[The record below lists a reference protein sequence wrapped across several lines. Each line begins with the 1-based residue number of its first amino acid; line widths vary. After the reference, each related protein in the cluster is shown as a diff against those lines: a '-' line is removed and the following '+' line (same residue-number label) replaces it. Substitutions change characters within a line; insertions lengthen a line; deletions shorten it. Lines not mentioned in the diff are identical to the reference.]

1 MNLNKDYYLIR
12 QNVKIKLEV
21 INMNL
26 KAIILDIDGTLVNS
40 QKVVSE
46 RTKMTLLTAQKRGI
60 KLILASGRPIRGML
74 DLIHELE
81 MDKHHGLVVAYNG
94 ASVMDCESKEI
105 VFNKAMT
112 PMEAQS
118 VLNHVKN
125 FKVIPMIAKDDTMYV
140 NNVYNGMLNLN
151 QKPFNII
158 EYEARGGNYL
168 LCEKSD
174 LAEFV
179 DFPLNKILLA
189 GQPEYL
195 KEVYQQI
202 SEPFVDKLSSMFTA
216 SVYYEFTAK
225 GIDKVNALNEVLAPM
240 GIRPEDTIS
249 FGDGQN
255 DLSIIKFAG
264 IGVAMGNAVEELKNA
279 ADEITL
285 SNDEDGI
292 AVFLEKYVK

>member
-1 MNLNKDYYLIR
+1 MNLN
-12 QNVKIKLEV
+12 
-21 INMNL
+21 
-26 KAIILDIDGTLVNS
+26 AIILDIDGTLVNS
-40 QKVVSE
+40 HKKISD
-46 RTKMTLLTAQKRGI
+46 RTKKVLLDAQNKGI

-74 DLIHELE
+74 DVIHELE

-112 PMEAQS
+112 PLEAQS

-125 FKVIPMIAKDDTMYV
+125 FEVIPMVAKDDTMYV
-140 NNVYNGMLNLN
+140 NNVYNGMLNYKN
-151 QKPFNII
+151 NPINII
-158 EYEARGGNYL
+158 EYESRGGNYL

-189 GQPEYL
+189 GDPEYL
-195 KEVYQQI
+195 KQNHMKI
-202 SEPFVDKLSSMFTA
+202 SEPFIGKLSSMFTA
-216 SVYYEFTAK
+216 AFYYEFTAQ
-225 GIDKVNALNEVLAPM
+225 GIDKANALNEVLVPM
-240 GIRPEDTIS
+240 GIKPEDTIS

-255 DLSIIKFAG
+255 DLSIINFAG
-264 IGVAMGNAVEELKNA
+264 IGVAMGNAVDELKKA

-292 AVFLEKYVK
+292 ALVLERYL

>member
-1 MNLNKDYYLIR
+1 
-12 QNVKIKLEV
+12 
-21 INMNL
+21 MNL

-40 QKVVSE
+40 QKKISE
-46 RTKMTLLTAQKRGI
+46 RTKKALLLAQAKGI
-60 KLILASGRPIRGML
+60 KLILASGRPVRGML
-74 DLIHELE
+74 NVMHELE

-112 PMEAQS
+112 PQEAQS

-125 FKVIPMIAKDDTMYV
+125 FEVIPMIAKDDTMYV
-140 NNVYNGMLNLN
+140 NNVFNGMITYKNN
-151 QKPFNII
+151 PINII
-158 EYEARGGNYL
+158 EYESRGGNYL

-189 GQPEYL
+189 GDPEYL
-195 KEVYQQI
+195 KENHVKI
-202 SEPFVDKLSSMFTA
+202 SEPFTGKLSSMFTA
-216 SVYYEFTAK
+216 AFYYEFTAQ
-225 GIDKVNALNEVLAPM
+225 GIDKANALNEVLVPM
-240 GIRPEDTIS
+240 GINPEDTIS

-255 DLSIIKFAG
+255 DLSIINFAG
-264 IGVAMGNAVEELKNA
+264 IGVAMGNAVDELKKA

-292 AVFLEKYVK
+292 AHVLEKYL

>member
-195 KEVYQQI
+195 KEVYQKI

-225 GIDKVNALNEVLAPM
+225 GIDKANALNEVLAPM
-240 GIRPEDTIS
+240 GILPEDTIS

-292 AVFLEKYVK
+292 AVILEKYVK

>member
-1 MNLNKDYYLIR
+1 MNLN
-12 QNVKIKLEV
+12 
-21 INMNL
+21 
-26 KAIILDIDGTLVNS
+26 AIILDIDGTLVNS
-40 QKVVSE
+40 HKKISD
-46 RTKMTLLTAQKRGI
+46 RTKKVLLDAQNKGI

-74 DLIHELE
+74 DVIHELE

-112 PMEAQS
+112 PLEAQS

-125 FKVIPMIAKDDTMYV
+125 FEVIPMVAKEDTMYV
-140 NNVYNGMLNLN
+140 NNVYNGMLNYKN
-151 QKPFNII
+151 NPINII
-158 EYEARGGNYL
+158 EYESRGGNYL

-189 GQPEYL
+189 GDPEYL
-195 KEVYQQI
+195 KQNHMKI
-202 SEPFVDKLSSMFTA
+202 SEPFIGKLSSMFTA
-216 SVYYEFTAK
+216 AFYYEFTAQ
-225 GIDKVNALNEVLAPM
+225 GIDKANALNEVLVPM
-240 GIRPEDTIS
+240 GIKPEDTIS

-255 DLSIIKFAG
+255 DLSIINFAG
-264 IGVAMGNAVEELKNA
+264 IGVAMGNAVDELKKA

-292 AVFLEKYVK
+292 ALVLERYL

>member
-1 MNLNKDYYLIR
+1 
-12 QNVKIKLEV
+12 
-21 INMNL
+21 MNL

-40 QKVVSE
+40 QKKISE
-46 RTKMTLLTAQKRGI
+46 RTKKALLLAQEKGI
-60 KLILASGRPIRGML
+60 KLILASGRPIRGMMNVM
-74 DLIHELE
+74 HELE

-112 PMEAQS
+112 PEEAQS

-125 FKVIPMIAKDDTMYV
+125 FDVIPMVAKDETMYV
-140 NNVYNGMLNLN
+140 NNVYNGMLMYKNNLI
-151 QKPFNII
+151 NII
-158 EYEARGGNYL
+158 EYESRGGNYL

-174 LAEFV
+174 LAAFV

-189 GQPEYL
+189 GDPDYL
-195 KEVYQQI
+195 KENYSKI
-202 SEPFVDKLSSMFTA
+202 SEPFKGKLSSMFTA
-216 SVYYEFTAK
+216 AFYYEFTAQ
-225 GIDKVNALNEVLAPM
+225 GIDKANALNEVLVPM
-240 GIRPEDTIS
+240 GIKPEDTIS

-255 DLSIIKFAG
+255 DLSIINFAG

-292 AVFLEKYVK
+292 AHVLDRYLS

>member
-1 MNLNKDYYLIR
+1 
-12 QNVKIKLEV
+12 
-21 INMNL
+21 MNL

-40 QKVVSE
+40 QKKISE
-46 RTKMTLLTAQKRGI
+46 RTKKTLLDAQNKGI

-74 DLIHELE
+74 EVMHELE

-112 PMEAQS
+112 PQEAQS

-125 FKVIPMIAKDDTMYV
+125 FEVIPMVAKDDTMYV
-140 NNVYNGMLNLN
+140 NNVYNGMLVYKNN
-151 QKPFNII
+151 PINII
-158 EYEARGGNYL
+158 EYESRGGHYL

-189 GQPEYL
+189 GDPGYL
-195 KEVYQQI
+195 KENHMKI
-202 SEPFVDKLSSMFTA
+202 SEPFIGKLSSMFTA
-216 SVYYEFTAK
+216 AFYYEFTAQ
-225 GIDKVNALNEVLAPM
+225 GIDKANALNEVLVPM
-240 GIRPEDTIS
+240 GINPEDTIS

-255 DLSIIKFAG
+255 DLSIINFAG
-264 IGVAMGNAVEELKNA
+264 IGVAMGNAVDELKKA
-279 ADEITL
+279 ADVITL

-292 AVFLEKYVK
+292 AHVLEKYL

>member
-1 MNLNKDYYLIR
+1 
-12 QNVKIKLEV
+12 
-21 INMNL
+21 MNL

-40 QKVVSE
+40 HKKISD
-46 RTKMTLLTAQKRGI
+46 RTKKVLLDAQNKGI

-74 DLIHELE
+74 DVIHELE

-112 PMEAQS
+112 PLEAQS

-125 FKVIPMIAKDDTMYV
+125 FEVIPMVAKDDTMYV
-140 NNVYNGMLNLN
+140 NNVYNGMLNYKN
-151 QKPFNII
+151 NPINII
-158 EYEARGGNYL
+158 EYESRGGNYL

-189 GQPEYL
+189 GDPEYL
-195 KEVYQQI
+195 KQNHMKI
-202 SEPFVDKLSSMFTA
+202 SEPFIGKLSSMFTA
-216 SVYYEFTAK
+216 AFYYEFTAQ
-225 GIDKVNALNEVLAPM
+225 GIDKANALNEVLVPM
-240 GIRPEDTIS
+240 GIKPEDTIS

-255 DLSIIKFAG
+255 DLSIINFAG
-264 IGVAMGNAVEELKNA
+264 IGVAMGNAVDELKKA

-292 AVFLEKYVK
+292 ALVLERYL

>member
-1 MNLNKDYYLIR
+1 
-12 QNVKIKLEV
+12 
-21 INMNL
+21 MNL
-26 KAIILDIDGTLVNS
+26 KAIILDIDGTLMNS
-40 QKVVSE
+40 QRKISE
-46 RTKMTLLTAQKRGI
+46 RTKNALLEAQNRGI

-74 DLIHELE
+74 DVMHELE

-112 PMEAQS
+112 AEEAQS

-125 FKVIPMIAKDDTMYV
+125 FEVIPMVAKDDTMYV
-140 NNVYNGMLNLN
+140 NNVYKGMLTYKNN
-151 QKPFNII
+151 QINII
-158 EYEARGGNYL
+158 EYESRGGNYL

-189 GQPEYL
+189 GDPEYL
-195 KEVYQQI
+195 KTNHIRI
-202 SEPFVDKLSSMFTA
+202 SEPFIGKLSSMFTA
-216 SVYYEFTAK
+216 AFYYEFTAQ
-225 GIDKVNALNEVLAPM
+225 GIDKANALNEVLVPM
-240 GIRPEDTIS
+240 GIKPEDTIS

-255 DLSIIKFAG
+255 DLSIINFAG
-264 IGVAMGNAVEELKNA
+264 IGVAMGNAVDELKKA

-292 AVFLEKYVK
+292 AHVLERYL

>member
-1 MNLNKDYYLIR
+1 
-12 QNVKIKLEV
+12 
-21 INMNL
+21 MNL

-40 QKVVSE
+40 HKKISD
-46 RTKMTLLTAQKRGI
+46 RTKKVLLDAQNKGV

-112 PMEAQS
+112 PLEAQS

-125 FKVIPMIAKDDTMYV
+125 FEVIPMVAKEDTMYV
-140 NNVYNGMLNLN
+140 NNVYNGMLNYKN
-151 QKPFNII
+151 NPINII
-158 EYEARGGNYL
+158 EYESRGGNYL

-189 GQPEYL
+189 GDPEYL
-195 KEVYQQI
+195 KQNHMKI
-202 SEPFVDKLSSMFTA
+202 SEPFIGKLSSMFTA
-216 SVYYEFTAK
+216 AFYYEFTAQ
-225 GIDKVNALNEVLAPM
+225 GIDKANALNEVLVPM
-240 GIRPEDTIS
+240 GIKPEDTIS

-255 DLSIIKFAG
+255 DLSIINFAG
-264 IGVAMGNAVEELKNA
+264 IGVAMGNAVDELKKA

-292 AVFLEKYVK
+292 ALVLERYL